1 MKVNKW
7 NDDWYV
13 WANKD
18 SFSLVWNVPEN
29 AKKVTLPHDAMI
41 EQRAHAESLNGP
53 NTGYR
58 NGGTYTYVKKFQVGE
73 EYKNRKVLIK
83 FEGIYMNSFVYVN
96 GQLAA
101 NRPYGYSTFYADIH
115 PFLRYGE
122 ENELRV
128 EVRNAG
134 MSNSRWYS
142 GSGIYR
148 DVYWLESE
156 FCHILPEGVRITTE
170 EADEAFATLRIET
183 EIENSEATAREL
195 TVEHVLAP
203 VNAERADEK
212 NDTVIS
218 GKIWL
223 RGGETKTLV
232 LRTTI
237 ENPKLW
243 SDETPDLY
251 CCKTKISEENVLL
264 DSTEEMFGIRTISLD
279 VKRGLRVNGKSVKLR
294 GACVHHDNG
303 LLGAVSYE
311 ESEYRKVAKLKEA
324 GFNAIRMSHHPMG
337 QTLLR
342 ACDALGMYV
351 MDETFDMWT
360 RPKSDCDYGLFF
372 GEWWER
378 DVEAMVRKDYNHPS
392 VLLYSIGNEI
402 PEVSTDAGTAIA
414 NQLDQKIK
422 SMDATRYTLLSM
434 NGLYVLGDEVER
446 VFADVAADLAREGK
460 TDGNVNDM
468 LTILDGNMDHIN
480 NHPIMSRRLEKASA
494 QVDIA
499 GYNYMTERYESD
511 VHAYPDRII
520 VGSETYPPQI
530 AENWSYVE
538 KYPAIIGD
546 FTWTGWDY
554 IGEAGV
560 GVPGYAFGEGGFG
573 AKFPCQLAY
582 IGDLDIT
589 GFRRPMSYYREIAF
603 GLRTAPYIAVQRPEH
618 YGKFLMKTPWVMS
631 DTIASWT
638 FDEAFEG
645 KPIVVEVYAGGDE
658 TELFVNG
665 KSVGRKN
672 THQDFLNRFVF
683 ETDYHAGEVTA
694 VSYKNGEEIGR
705 FSLVSAKKERS
716 LYVEK
721 ETGYDFSKNDHLCY
735 VNISIRDENGVL
747 ADGENPSI
755 SVHVDGEAEIHGFGS
770 ADPKPDYNYDETTVK
785 MFEGRAQL
793 ILKKHGNATVSITE
807 ESGETVEIEI

>member
-1 MKVNKW
+1 MKINKW

-18 SFSLVWNVPEN
+18 SFSLVWNIPEN
-29 AKKVTLPHDAMI
+29 AKKVTLPHDAMV
-41 EQRAHAESLNGP
+41 EQRAYAESPNGSS
-53 NTGYR
+53 TGYR
-58 NGGTYTYVKKFQVGE
+58 DGGTYTYVKKFQIGE
-73 EYKNRKVLIK
+73 EYRTRKVIIK

-156 FCHILPEGVRITTE
+156 FCHIVQEGVKITTE
-170 EADEAFATLRIET
+170 EADDAFAILKIET
-183 EIENSEATAREL
+183 EIENSDAAAREL
-195 TVEHVLAP
+195 SVEHVLDPA
-203 VNAERADEK
+203 NTECLDEK
-212 NDTVIS
+212 EHTVIS

-223 RGGETKTLV
+223 KGGEKKTLT

-243 SDETPDLY
+243 SDVAPNLY
-251 CCKTKISEENVLL
+251 CCTTKISENGTIV
-264 DSTEEMFGIRTISLD
+264 DSVEEMFGIRTISLD
-279 VKRGLRVNGKSVKLR
+279 AKRGLRVNGQVIKLR

-311 ESEYRKVAKLKEA
+311 QSEFRKVAKLKEA

-392 VLLYSIGNEI
+392 VILYSIGNEI
-402 PEVSTDAGTAIA
+402 PEVSSDAGTTIA
-414 NQLDQKIK
+414 NQLNQKIK
-422 SMDATRYTLLSM
+422 SLDTTRYTLLSM
-434 NGLYVLGDEVER
+434 NGLYVLGDEVES

-468 LTILDGNMDHIN
+468 LTLLDGNMDRIN
-480 NHPIMSRRLEKASA
+480 NHPTMSKRLEKASV

-511 VHAYPDRII
+511 VHTYPDRII

-554 IGEAGV
+554 IGEAGI
-560 GVPGYAFGEGGFG
+560 GVPGYEFGEGGFG

-582 IGDLDIT
+582 IGDMDIT
-589 GFRRPMSYYREIAF
+589 GFRRPMSYYREIVF
-603 GLRTAPYIAVQRPEH
+603 GLRTEPYIAVQRPEH
-618 YGKFLMKTPWVMS
+618 YGRFLMKTPWVMS

-665 KSVGRKN
+665 ESIGKKN
-672 THQDFLNRFVF
+672 RHQDYLNRFVF
-683 ETDYHAGEVTA
+683 ETEYHAGEVTA
-694 VSYKNGEEIGR
+694 VSYKNGEKIGR
-705 FSLVSAKKERS
+705 FSLLSAKKERV
-716 LYVEK
+716 LNIEVEADC
-721 ETGYDFSKNDHLCY
+721 EFSDLEPLCY
-735 VNISIRDENGVL
+735 VNITLTDENGVIV
-747 ADGENPSI
+747 DNENPAI
-755 SVHVDGEAEIHGFGS
+755 AVNVEGAAKILGFGS
-770 ADPKPDYNYDETTVK
+770 SDPKPDFNYDDSYIK

-793 ILKKHGNATVSITE
+793 ILEKYGDAMIYITE
-807 ESGETVEIEI
+807 ESGKKVKMKI